1 MTKKGNGKRK
11 DTHMENETK
20 DNEQNDTETAKNEQN
35 RTEID
40 NNEMEDINNQDCQ
53 KIVRNIESKIKDSQQ
68 LIINF
73 IEMNTRVLNGRI
85 DDVMKEVGIM
95 KNSINFFQEEVFDK
109 KIKEIH
115 STMEKLKKDVDKMY
129 EEINSPNANITS
141 TAANDQNIKEI
152 KDKLIDIEN
161 RSRRNN
167 IRVEGVKEGDK
178 EDWETS
184 KRKLKKLLNDNLGLD
199 AENITIERAH
209 RTGKKING
217 KERVIVAKLL
227 NYEDKE
233 EILKNSYKLKDT
245 GIYINE
251 DYSEET
257 LRKRAELIP
266 QMKKYREEGKYAI
279 IQYDKLIVK

>member
-1 MTKKGNGKRK
+1 
-11 DTHMENETK
+11 
-20 DNEQNDTETAKNEQN
+20 
-35 RTEID
+35 
-40 NNEMEDINNQDCQ
+40 
-53 KIVRNIESKIKDSQQ
+53 
-68 LIINF
+68 
-73 IEMNTRVLNGRI
+73 
-85 DDVMKEVGIM
+85 
-95 KNSINFFQEEVFDK
+95 
-109 KIKEIH
+109 
-115 STMEKLKKDVDKMY
+115 MEKLKKDIDKMY

-152 KDKLIDIEN
+152 KEKLIDIEN

-245 GIYINE
+245 GIYITE

-279 IQYDKLIVK
+279 IQYDKLIVKEWKPRGSH

>member
-1 MTKKGNGKRK
+1 MKKASNAKK
-11 DTHMENETK
+11 TEDTI
-20 DNEQNDTETAKNEQN
+20 DDETAKNEKN
-35 RTEID
+35 RTEVG
-40 NNEMEDINNQDCQ
+40 NEMEEINNQDYE
-53 KIVRNIESKIKDSQQ
+53 KIVKNIESKIKDSQQ

-115 STMEKLKKDVDKMY
+115 STMEKLKKDNDKMY

-152 KDKLIDIEN
+152 KEKLIDIEN

-184 KRKLKKLLNDNLGLD
+184 KRKLKKLLNENLGLD
-199 AENITIERAH
+199 AE
-209 RTGKKING
+209 
-217 KERVIVAKLL
+217 
-227 NYEDKE
+227 
-233 EILKNSYKLKDT
+233 ILT
-245 GIYINE
+245 
-251 DYSEET
+251 
-257 LRKRAELIP
+257 
-266 QMKKYREEGKYAI
+266 
-279 IQYDKLIVK
+279 